1 MLRGIQRLAND
12 MKARILGQELIANN
26 LANVNTAGFKSQ
38 RAFKA
43 ILSESVSS
51 SKGPELRLYTSFEQ
65 GPIEQTD
72 RPLDVAINGEGFFVI
87 QTPYGERYTRCG
99 AFTLSEA
106 GILST
111 LSGEEVLGDGGPI
124 PIDGQKITIGK
135 DGTVYVDGDEAGTLR
150 IVRFEDPQRLIRE
163 GNRFAAGD
171 QTPIPVNPDEVEIIQ
186 AALERSNVNPIDEMV
201 EMINLHRNF
210 ETAQRSI
217 KLQDES
223 ARQLIERAGRIG
235 QR

>member
-1 MLRGIQRLAND
+1 MLRGIERLAND

-43 ILSESVSS
+43 ILNESVSAS
-51 SKGPELRLYTSFEQ
+51 NTTLRLYTSFEQ

-99 AFTLSEA
+99 AFTLSQS
-106 GILST
+106 GILTT
-111 LSGEEVLGDGGPI
+111 LSGEPVLGNGGPI
-124 PIDGQKITIGK
+124 PIDGQQVTIGK
-135 DGTVYVDGDEAGTLR
+135 DGTIYVDGDEVGTLR
-150 IVRFEDPQRLIRE
+150 IVRFEDPQGLLRE
-163 GNRFAAGD
+163 GNRFAAGK
-171 QTPIPVNPDEVEIIQ
+171 QPPIPINPEETEIIQ
-186 AALERSNVNPIDEMV
+186 GALERSNVNPIDEMV

-217 KLQDES
+217 KLQDQS
-223 ARQLIERAGRIG
+223 ARQLIEQAGRIG